1 MVCCSKLCF
10 CQNDPPMHTV
20 SLQIFRSLSFP
31 IIFHLQVSA
40 LHTFFVKIQHSYLYF
55 NDLTIFIS
63 FKIAKCSRLFHK
75 NHQLLFMA
83 AKCVEVYLGK
93 DLLEVLDLGLYLEF

>member
-1 MVCCSKLCF
+1 
-10 CQNDPPMHTV
+10 MHTV